1 MLMNGKRTGLTLFS
15 ALLALFLFSGLLV
28 FYATPADAKP
38 KEREYQTAFCEPL
51 KGETEHVLSDKTRVD
66 CLTDE
71 YAIEV
76 EFSRKWA
83 EAIGQSLFY
92 SLHTGKKAGIALIVK
107 GNKEYKYFIRLNST
121 IEHFKLPITV
131 WKIDA

>member
-1 MLMNGKRTGLTLFS
+1 MNGKRIDLILFS
-15 ALLALFLFSGLLV
+15 ALVALFLFCAVIL
-28 FYATPADAKP
+28 FYASPVQAKP
-38 KEREYQTAFCEPL
+38 KEKDYQAAFCEPL
-51 KGETEHVLSDKTRVD
+51 KGETEHRLSDQTRVD

-92 SLHTGKKAGIALIVK
+92 SLHTGKKAGIALIIN
-107 GNKEYKYFIRLNST
+107 GNKEYKYYIRLNST

-131 WKIDA
+131 WKIEA

>member
-1 MLMNGKRTGLTLFS
+1 MNGKRIDLILFS
-15 ALLALFLFSGLLV
+15 ALVALCLFCAVIL
-28 FYATPADAKP
+28 FYASPVQAKP
-38 KEREYQTAFCEPL
+38 KEKDYQAAFCEPL
-51 KGETEHVLSDKTRVD
+51 KGETEHRLSDQTRVD

-92 SLHTGKKAGIALIVK
+92 SLHTGKKAGIALIIK
-107 GNKEYKYFIRLNST
+107 GNKEYKYYIRLNST

-131 WKIDA
+131 WKIEA

>member
-1 MLMNGKRTGLTLFS
+1 MRMNGNKTGLTLFS
-15 ALLALFLFSGLLV
+15 ALLALCLFSGLMV
-28 FYATPADAKP
+28 FYASPVDAKP
-38 KEREYQTAFCEPL
+38 KEKEYQAAFCEPL
-51 KGETEHVLSDKTRVD
+51 KGETEHILSDKTRVD

-107 GNKEYKYFIRLNST
+107 GNKEHKYFIRLNST
-121 IEHFKLPITV
+121 IDHFKLPITV